1 MVDRIREQIVSTMGN
16 NKEWLQTDFYAVL
29 GVSKNATEL
38 EIKKSYRALARKH
51 HPDANNGD
59 SRAEERFKGIVQAY
73 DVLSKVS
80 ERSRYDRLRGA
91 IVPIGGLRPTGFK
104 QHADTGAAFRPVY
117 QPPVRGRDLEARV
130 VLSTKE
136 VKRGLTVPVET
147 VEIGRTTRTVFVRI
161 PAGVADGQRIKVE
174 GRGGYGLNGGKT
186 GDLYVTARVFSPQI
200 LSQNPHLD
208 AFRVGRQKVPVT
220 LGDLPK
226 RARMLA
232 HFLLNPNDVEL
243 NQALS
248 SPTDSS
254 WAREIIKQ
262 RRAMRR

>member
-1 MVDRIREQIVSTMGN
+1 MGT
-16 NKEWLQTDFYAVL
+16 NKEWMQTDFYAVL
-29 GVSKNATEL
+29 GVRKDATEL

-73 DVLSKVS
+73 DVLSKAS
-80 ERSRYDRLRGA
+80 ERSRYDRLRTV
-91 IVPIGGLRPTGFK
+91 VPLVGLRPSGFK
-104 QHADTGAAFRPVY
+104 QHADTGAAFRPIY

-136 VKRGLTVPVET
+136 ARRGLTVPVET
-147 VEIGRTTRTVFVRI
+147 VEIGRTSRTVFVRI

-186 GDLYVTARVFSPQI
+186 GDLYVTARVFSQQV
-200 LSQNPHLD
+200 LNQNPHLD
-208 AFRVGRQKVPVT
+208 AFRVGRQKAP
-220 LGDLPK
+220 LSLADLP
-226 RARMLA
+226 RVARMFA

-243 NQALS
+243 NEALS
-248 SPTDSS
+248 SSTDTK

-262 RRAMRR
+262 RRTMRR

>member
-1 MVDRIREQIVSTMGN
+1 MRALVGN
-16 NKEWLQTDFYAVL
+16 NKDWLQTDFYAVL
-29 GVSKNATEL
+29 GVARDATEL
-38 EIKKSYRALARKH
+38 EIKRSYRALARKH

-73 DVLSKVS
+73 DVLSKAS
-80 ERSRYDRLRGA
+80 ERSRYDRLRA
-91 IVPIGGLRPTGFK
+91 IVPPGKLRPSGFK
-104 QHADTGAAFRPVY
+104 QHADTGAAFRPIY

-136 VKRGLTVPVET
+136 AKRGLTVPVET
-147 VEIGRTTRTVFVRI
+147 VEAGRTSRTVFVRV
-161 PAGVADGQRIKVE
+161 PAGVADNQRIKVK
-174 GRGGYGLNGGKT
+174 GRGGYGLNGGET

-208 AFRVGRQKVPVT
+208 AFRVGRQKAPVT
-220 LGDLPK
+220 LADLPR
-226 RARMLA
+226 RARMFA

-248 SPTDSS
+248 SSTDSA
-254 WAREIIKQ
+254 WAQEIIKQ

>member
-1 MVDRIREQIVSTMGN
+1 MAN
-16 NKEWLQTDFYAVL
+16 NKEWMQTDFYAVL
-29 GVSKNATEL
+29 GVRKDATEL

-73 DVLSKVS
+73 DVLSKAS
-80 ERSRYDRLRGA
+80 ERSRYDRLRMV
-91 IVPIGGLRPTGFK
+91 VPLGGLRPSGFK

-136 VKRGLTVPVET
+136 ARRGLTVPVET
-147 VEIGRTTRTVFVRI
+147 VEAGRTSRTVFVRI
-161 PAGVADGQRIKVE
+161 PAGVDDGQRIKVE

-186 GDLYVTARVFSPQI
+186 GDLYVTARVFSQQ
-200 LSQNPHLD
+200 LLNQNPHLD
-208 AFRVGRQKVPVT
+208 AFRVGRQKAP
-220 LGDLPK
+220 LSLADLP
-226 RARMLA
+226 RVARMFA

-243 NQALS
+243 NEALS
-248 SPTDSS
+248 SSTDTN